1 MSTLEL
7 ESMTAEE
14 VGEWLK
20 KKGISEDVVDAFAGA
35 YATCRLQPVA
45 N

>member
-7 ESMTAEE
+7 QSMTAEE

-20 KKGISEDVVDAFAGA
+20 KKGISEDVVDAFAGE
-35 YATCRLQPVA
+35 YVTCRL
-45 N
+45 